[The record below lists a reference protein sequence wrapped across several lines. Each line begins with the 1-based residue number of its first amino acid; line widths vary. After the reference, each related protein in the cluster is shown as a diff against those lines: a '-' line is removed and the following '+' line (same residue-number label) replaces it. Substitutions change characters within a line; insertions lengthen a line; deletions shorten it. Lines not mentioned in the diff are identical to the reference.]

1 MAVVSFTT
9 KMKNDMEVIENE
21 SDRYIDPSNYY
32 ILHIQ
37 ELNSLSQ
44 NFAGINEKIKIF
56 GKSLL
61 TRNNLHI
68 PLCVYIFENHIYAV
82 FSCTDIA
89 ETAHYLGGSHH
100 SILSEYVSIASDS
113 LKSCNIKCNIIQFLS
128 QTQIVSYFTWKI
140 YTYSK
145 NYILELLQ
153 KQSDETITELIQEL
167 RIAKNIE
174 WEELSSD
181 ERYGTFYK
189 LKKQNEKVVISTLSE
204 YMDASKFQKYIQYI
218 FGISP

>member
-1 MAVVSFTT
+1 MAVVSFAT
-9 KMKNDMEVIENE
+9 KMKNDMEVIEKE
-21 SDRYIDPSNYY
+21 SDRYIEPSNYY
-32 ILHIQ
+32 ILHLQ
-37 ELNSLSQ
+37 E
-44 NFAGINEKIKIF
+44 INALPQYFEKIKTF

-82 FSCTDIA
+82 FSCTDNL
-89 ETAHYLGGSHH
+89 ESPHYLDGSHH
-100 SILSEYVSIASDS
+100 SILSEYASILSVSMGASS
-113 LKSCNIKCNIIQFLS
+113 IKCNIIQFLS

-140 YTYSK
+140 YTHSK
-145 NYILELLQ
+145 NYILQRLQ
-153 KQSDETITELIQEL
+153 KKSDETITELVQEL
-167 RIAKNIE
+167 RISKNVE

-189 LKKQNEKVVISTLSE
+189 LKKQNEKLVISTLSE

-218 FGISP
+218 FGISS